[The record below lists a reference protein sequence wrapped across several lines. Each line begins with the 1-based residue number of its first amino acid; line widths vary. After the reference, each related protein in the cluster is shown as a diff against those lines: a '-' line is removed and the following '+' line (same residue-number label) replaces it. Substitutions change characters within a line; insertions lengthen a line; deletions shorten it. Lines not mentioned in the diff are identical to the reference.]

1 MTGYRR
7 RIPGLNSEQ
16 VMHAM
21 GIDDAYRVQRVLVR
35 NANGVT
41 ELVTI
46 EDAGPF
52 VRKKMPLQS
61 ANRAVW
67 AALAGSECPRLPQV
81 AATYEMP
88 DWFVAVYDYVPGE
101 TLVDA
106 VERVGAL
113 DADVAARIA
122 QDVCEA
128 LLALHKR
135 GMMHLDVAPANIILA
150 ADGAHLVDFGNARVL
165 ESRNAAGVA
174 AGAGSSS
181 AGEGLASYKSL
192 GRAGAADAAGLP
204 RPKGTWGFAAPEQY
218 FYKADERSDVF
229 AVGRLLGYMLT
240 GVQPD
245 DERIAEFEAA
255 LLDEGQVPAALRAVV
270 ERAARFEPSA
280 RYQNVDEMSLAIS
293 HALQSDGADA
303 AVDQGDATLQQTAA
317 APQQGESVQK
327 QLDARCGPDSLRG
340 SDARRRPRPTQIALV
355 VLACAAALM
364 SLTVCAKVLMGK
376 DEGQQAAD
384 QQITGQQTTDQQTAG
399 DAPGASNGD
408 GGNGSNAAPVEAAA
422 SDVERAY
429 KSLKISQSG
438 WHVDSS
444 GYVDYALTIQ
454 NTSEDLVVEYPE
466 VIITGR
472 AADGS
477 VVFSKSQV
485 MGVVYPGYDLTFACM
500 TGNGTAPA
508 TVEFALSK
516 PQDYQVS
523 VGTGRPTEY
532 KVLDLSAR
540 KDGFGK
546 LTVSGEVEK
555 TVEGDEW
562 LDSQS
567 VWLSVILR
575 DGQGRIVYGWCDFVD
590 SPGLGEQMPFS
601 IEVYGCPDYATA
613 EVVPVAQ

>member
-67 AALAGSECPRLPQV
+67 AALAGSACPRLPQV

-88 DWFVAVYDYVPGE
+88 DWFVVVYDYVPGE
-101 TLVDA
+101 SLANA
-106 VERVGAL
+106 VERAGAL
-113 DADVAARIA
+113 GAVIAAQVA

-128 LLALHKR
+128 LSALHTLHVA
-135 GMMHLDVAPANIILA
+135 HLDIAPANIILA

-165 ESRNAAGVA
+165 GSLDAA
-174 AGAGSSS
+174 S
-181 AGEGLASYKSL
+181 
-192 GRAGAADAAGLP
+192 AGAADKAATGSGAAGAS

-218 FYKADERSDVF
+218 FYKADQRSDIF

-245 DERIAEFEAA
+245 DENIVDFEAA
-255 LLDEGQVPAALRAVV
+255 LLDEDRVPAALRAVA
-270 ERAARFEPSA
+270 ERASRFEPSA
-280 RYQNVDEMSLAIS
+280 RYQSVDELSLVIS
-293 HALQSDGADA
+293 RALRGDGAD
-303 AVDQGDATLQQTAA
+303 TAA
-317 APQQGESVQK
+317 DNTAADKDNAVQRDEGRRQSGSKQQVDG
-327 QLDARCGPDSLRG
+327 RRG
-340 SDARRRPRPTQIALV
+340 SRPAQIALV
-355 VLACAAALM
+355 VLACATALM
-364 SLTVCAKVLMGK
+364 SLTVCAKVLMGRK
-376 DEGQQAAD
+376 GEDQQAAGQQATS
-384 QQITGQQTTDQQTAG
+384 QQVPG
-399 DAPGASNGD
+399 DVLGVSDSD
-408 GGNGSNAAPVEAAA
+408 GGVQLDDDNGSNTVPARATA
-422 SDVERAY
+422 SDIERAY
-429 KSLKISQSG
+429 QSLKISESG
-438 WHVDSS
+438 WHVDSN

-454 NTSEDLVVEYPE
+454 NTSEDLIVEYPE

-500 TGNGTAPA
+500 TGDGTAPA
-508 TVEFALSK
+508 TVEFALGK

-523 VGTGRPTEY
+523 VGTGHPTEY
-532 KVLDLSAR
+532 KVLDQTAR
-540 KDGFGK
+540 KGGAGK
-546 LTVSGEVEK
+546 LAVSGEIEK

-562 LDSQS
+562 LDSQG

-575 DGQGRIVYGWCDFVD
+575 DDQGQIVYGWNGFVD

-601 IEVYGCPDYATA
+601 IEVYSVPDYATV
-613 EVVPVAQ
+613 EVVPIAQ

>member
-67 AALAGSECPRLPQV
+67 AALAGATCPRLPQV

-101 TLVDA
+101 TLADA
-106 VERVGAL
+106 VERAGTL
-113 DADVAARIA
+113 DADVAAQIA

-128 LLALHKR
+128 LSALHAR
-135 GMMHLDVAPANIILA
+135 GVVHLDVSPANVLLA
-150 ADGAHLVDFGNARVL
+150 ADGAHIIDFGNARVMD
-165 ESRNAAGVA
+165 SGDGADAGTRR
-174 AGAGSSS
+174 GT
-181 AGEGLASYKSL
+181 
-192 GRAGAADAAGLP
+192 DAAGLL

-218 FYKADERSDVF
+218 FYKADQRSDIF

-245 DERIAEFEAA
+245 DENIVDFEAA
-255 LLDEGQVPAALRAVV
+255 LLDEDRVPAALRAVA
-270 ERAARFEPSA
+270 ERASRFEPSA
-280 RYQNVDEMSLAIS
+280 RYQSVDELSLAIFR
-293 HALQSDGADA
+293 ALRGDGVDT
-303 AVDQGDATLQQTAA
+303 AVDHAA
-317 APQQGESVQK
+317 ADKDNAVQRDEARQQSGSQRRV
-327 QLDARCGPDSLRG
+327 DTRRG
-340 SDARRRPRPTQIALV
+340 SRPAQIALV
-355 VLACAAALM
+355 VLACATALM
-364 SLTVCAKVLMGK
+364 SLTVCAKVLMGRK
-376 DEGQQAAD
+376 GEDQQAAD
-384 QQITGQQTTDQQTAG
+384 RQATSQQVPG
-399 DAPGASNGD
+399 DVLGVSDSD
-408 GGNGSNAAPVEAAA
+408 GGVQLDDDNGSNTVPARATA
-422 SDVERAY
+422 SDIERAY
-429 KSLKISQSG
+429 QSLKISESG
-438 WHVDSS
+438 WHVDSN

-454 NTSEDLVVEYPE
+454 NTSEDLIVEYPE

-500 TGNGTAPA
+500 TGDGTAPA
-508 TVEFALSK
+508 TVEFALGK

-523 VGTGRPTEY
+523 VGTGHPTEY
-532 KVLDLSAR
+532 KVLDQTAR
-540 KDGFGK
+540 KGGAGK
-546 LTVSGEVEK
+546 LAVSGEIEK

-562 LDSQS
+562 LDSQG

-575 DGQGRIVYGWCDFVD
+575 DDQGQIVYGWNGFVD

-601 IEVYGCPDYATA
+601 IEVYSVPDYATV
-613 EVVPVAQ
+613 EVVPIAQ

>member
-1 MTGYRR
+1 M
-7 RIPGLNSEQ
+7 NSEQ

-67 AALAGSECPRLPQV
+67 AALAGSACPRLPQV

-88 DWFVAVYDYVPGE
+88 DWFVVVYDYVPGE
-101 TLVDA
+101 SLANA
-106 VERVGAL
+106 VERAGAL
-113 DADVAARIA
+113 GAVIAAQVA

-128 LLALHKR
+128 LSALHAR
-135 GMMHLDVAPANIILA
+135 GVVHLDVSPANVLLA
-150 ADGAHLVDFGNARVL
+150 ADGAHIIDFGNARVMD
-165 ESRNAAGVA
+165 SGDGADAGTRR
-174 AGAGSSS
+174 GT
-181 AGEGLASYKSL
+181 
-192 GRAGAADAAGLP
+192 DAAGLL

-218 FYKADERSDVF
+218 FYKADQRSDIF

-245 DERIAEFEAA
+245 DENIVDFEAA
-255 LLDEGQVPAALRAVV
+255 LLDEDRVPAALRAVA
-270 ERAARFEPSA
+270 ERASRFEPSA
-280 RYQNVDEMSLAIS
+280 RYQSVDELSLAIS
-293 HALQSDGADA
+293 RALRGDGAD
-303 AVDQGDATLQQTAA
+303 TAA
-317 APQQGESVQK
+317 DDTAADKDNAVQRDEGRRQSGPKQQVDG
-327 QLDARCGPDSLRG
+327 RRG
-340 SDARRRPRPTQIALV
+340 SRPAQIALV
-355 VLACAAALM
+355 VLACATALM
-364 SLTVCAKVLMGK
+364 SLTVCAKVLMGRK
-376 DEGQQAAD
+376 GEDQQAAD
-384 QQITGQQTTDQQTAG
+384 RQAAGQQVPG
-399 DAPGASNGD
+399 DALGISDSD
-408 GGNGSNAAPVEAAA
+408 GGEQLDDDNGSNAVSKEATA
-422 SDVERAY
+422 SDIERAY
-429 KSLKISQSG
+429 QSLKISESG
-438 WHVDSS
+438 WHVDSN

-454 NTSEDLVVEYPE
+454 NTSEDLIVEYPE

-485 MGVVYPGYDLTFACM
+485 MGVVYPGYDLAFACM
-500 TGNGTAPA
+500 TGDGTAPA
-508 TVEFALSK
+508 TVEFALGK

-523 VGTGRPTEY
+523 VGTGHPTEY
-532 KVLDLSAR
+532 KVHDLSVR
-540 KDGFGK
+540 KDGAGK

-575 DGQGRIVYGWCDFVD
+575 DDQGQIVYGWNGFVE

-601 IEVYGCPDYATA
+601 IAVYSVPDYATV
-613 EVVPVAQ
+613 EVVPIAQ

>member
-67 AALAGSECPRLPQV
+67 AALAGSACPRLPQV

-88 DWFVAVYDYVPGE
+88 DWFVVVYDYVPGE
-101 TLVDA
+101 SLANA
-106 VERVGAL
+106 VERAGAL
-113 DADVAARIA
+113 GAVIAAQVA

-128 LLALHKR
+128 LSALHAR
-135 GMMHLDVAPANIILA
+135 GVVHLDVSPANVLLA
-150 ADGAHLVDFGNARVL
+150 ADGAHIIDFGNARVMD
-165 ESRNAAGVA
+165 SGDGADAGTRR
-174 AGAGSSS
+174 GT
-181 AGEGLASYKSL
+181 
-192 GRAGAADAAGLP
+192 DAAGLL

-218 FYKADERSDVF
+218 FYKADQRSDIF

-245 DERIAEFEAA
+245 DENIVDFEAA
-255 LLDEGQVPAALRAVV
+255 LLDEDRVPAALRAVA
-270 ERAARFEPSA
+270 ERASRFEPSA
-280 RYQNVDEMSLAIS
+280 RYQSVDELSLAIS
-293 HALQSDGADA
+293 RALRGDGAD
-303 AVDQGDATLQQTAA
+303 TAA
-317 APQQGESVQK
+317 DNTAADKDNAVQRDEGRRQSGPKQQVDG
-327 QLDARCGPDSLRG
+327 RRG
-340 SDARRRPRPTQIALV
+340 SRPAQIALV
-355 VLACAAALM
+355 VLACATALM
-364 SLTVCAKVLMGK
+364 SLTVCAKVLMGRK
-376 DEGQQAAD
+376 GEDQQAAD
-384 QQITGQQTTDQQTAG
+384 RQAAGQQVPG
-399 DAPGASNGD
+399 DALGISDSD
-408 GGNGSNAAPVEAAA
+408 GGEQLDDDNGSNAVSKEATA
-422 SDVERAY
+422 SDIERAY
-429 KSLKISQSG
+429 QSLKISESG
-438 WHVDSS
+438 WHVDSN

-454 NTSEDLVVEYPE
+454 NTSEDLIVEYPE

-485 MGVVYPGYDLTFACM
+485 MGVVYPGYDLAFACM
-500 TGNGTAPA
+500 TGDGTAPA
-508 TVEFALSK
+508 TVEFALGK

-523 VGTGRPTEY
+523 VGTGHPTEY
-532 KVLDLSAR
+532 KVLDQTAR
-540 KDGFGK
+540 KGGAGK
-546 LTVSGEVEK
+546 LAVSGEIEK

-562 LDSQS
+562 LDSQG

-575 DGQGRIVYGWCDFVD
+575 DDQGQIVYGWNGFVD

-601 IEVYGCPDYATA
+601 IEVYSVPDYATV
-613 EVVPVAQ
+613 EVVPIAQ

>member
-101 TLVDA
+101 SLADA
-106 VERVGAL
+106 VERAGAL
-113 DADVAARIA
+113 GAVIAAQVA

-128 LLALHKR
+128 LSALHAR
-135 GMMHLDVAPANIILA
+135 GVVHLDVSPANVLLA
-150 ADGAHLVDFGNARVL
+150 ADGAHIIDFGNARVMD
-165 ESRNAAGVA
+165 SGDGADAGTRR
-174 AGAGSSS
+174 GT
-181 AGEGLASYKSL
+181 
-192 GRAGAADAAGLP
+192 DAAGLL

-218 FYKADERSDVF
+218 FYKADQRSDIF

-245 DERIAEFEAA
+245 DENIVDFEAA
-255 LLDEGQVPAALRAVV
+255 LLDEDRVPAALRAVA
-270 ERAARFEPSA
+270 ERASRFEPSA
-280 RYQNVDEMSLAIS
+280 RYQSVDELSLAIS
-293 HALQSDGADA
+293 RALRGDGAD
-303 AVDQGDATLQQTAA
+303 TAA
-317 APQQGESVQK
+317 DNTAADKDNAVQRDEGRRQSGPKQQVDG
-327 QLDARCGPDSLRG
+327 RRG
-340 SDARRRPRPTQIALV
+340 SRPAQIALV
-355 VLACAAALM
+355 VLACATALM
-364 SLTVCAKVLMGK
+364 SLTVCAKVLMGRK
-376 DEGQQAAD
+376 GEDQQAAGQQATS
-384 QQITGQQTTDQQTAG
+384 QQVPG
-399 DAPGASNGD
+399 DVLGVSDSD
-408 GGNGSNAAPVEAAA
+408 GGVQLDDDNGSNTVPARATA
-422 SDVERAY
+422 SDIERAY
-429 KSLKISQSG
+429 QSLKISESG
-438 WHVDSS
+438 WHVDSN

-454 NTSEDLVVEYPE
+454 NTSEDLIVEYPE

-500 TGNGTAPA
+500 TGDGTAPA
-508 TVEFALSK
+508 TVEFALGK

-523 VGTGRPTEY
+523 VGTGHPTEY
-532 KVLDLSAR
+532 KVLDQTAR
-540 KDGFGK
+540 KGGAGK
-546 LTVSGEVEK
+546 LAVSGEIEK

-562 LDSQS
+562 LDSQG

-575 DGQGRIVYGWCDFVD
+575 DDQGQIVYGWNGFVD

-601 IEVYGCPDYATA
+601 IEVYSVPDYATV
-613 EVVPVAQ
+613 EVVPIAQ

>member
-21 GIDDAYRVQRVLVR
+21 GIDDAYRVQHVLVR

-67 AALAGSECPRLPQV
+67 AALAGSACPRLPQV

-101 TLVDA
+101 SLANA
-106 VERVGAL
+106 VERAGAL
-113 DADVAARIA
+113 GAVIAAQVA

-128 LLALHKR
+128 LSALHAR
-135 GMMHLDVAPANIILA
+135 GVVHLDVSPANVLLA
-150 ADGAHLVDFGNARVL
+150 ADGAHIIDFGNARVMD
-165 ESRNAAGVA
+165 SGDGADAGTRR
-174 AGAGSSS
+174 GT
-181 AGEGLASYKSL
+181 
-192 GRAGAADAAGLP
+192 DAAGLL

-218 FYKADERSDVF
+218 FYKADQRSDIF

-245 DERIAEFEAA
+245 DENIVDFEAA
-255 LLDEGQVPAALRAVV
+255 LLDEDRVPAALRAVA
-270 ERAARFEPSA
+270 ERASRFEPSA
-280 RYQNVDEMSLAIS
+280 RYQSVDELSLAIS
-293 HALQSDGADA
+293 RALRGDGAD
-303 AVDQGDATLQQTAA
+303 TAA
-317 APQQGESVQK
+317 DNTAADKDNAVQRDEGRRQSGPKQQVDG
-327 QLDARCGPDSLRG
+327 RRG
-340 SDARRRPRPTQIALV
+340 SRPAQIALV
-355 VLACAAALM
+355 VLACATALM
-364 SLTVCAKVLMGK
+364 SLTVCAKVLMGRK
-376 DEGQQAAD
+376 GEDQQAAGQQATS
-384 QQITGQQTTDQQTAG
+384 QQVPG
-399 DAPGASNGD
+399 DVLGISDSD
-408 GGNGSNAAPVEAAA
+408 GGEQLDGDNESNTVSAEATA
-422 SDVERAY
+422 SDIERAY
-429 KSLKISQSG
+429 QSLKISESG
-438 WHVDSS
+438 WHVDSN
-444 GYVDYALTIQ
+444 GYVDYALTIP
-454 NTSEDLVVEYPE
+454 NTSVDLIVEYPE

-500 TGNGTAPA
+500 TGDGTAPA

-540 KDGFGK
+540 KDGSGK

-575 DGQGRIVYGWCDFVD
+575 DDQGQIVYGWNGFVE

-601 IEVYGCPDYATA
+601 IAVYSVPDYATV
-613 EVVPVAQ
+613 EVVPIAQ

>member
-67 AALAGSECPRLPQV
+67 AALAGSACPRLPQV

-88 DWFVAVYDYVPGE
+88 DWFVVVYDYVPGE
-101 TLVDA
+101 SLANA
-106 VERVGAL
+106 VERAGAL
-113 DADVAARIA
+113 GAVIAAQVA

-128 LLALHKR
+128 LSALHTLHVA
-135 GMMHLDVAPANIILA
+135 HLDIAPANIILA

-165 ESRNAAGVA
+165 GSLDAA
-174 AGAGSSS
+174 S
-181 AGEGLASYKSL
+181 
-192 GRAGAADAAGLP
+192 AGAADKAATGSGAAGAS

-218 FYKADERSDVF
+218 FYKADERSDIF
-229 AVGRLLGYMLT
+229 AAGRLLGYMLT
-240 GVQPD
+240 GIQPD
-245 DERIAEFEAA
+245 DENIEEFEAA
-255 LLDEGQVPAALRAVV
+255 LLDEDRVPVALRAVV
-270 ERAARFEPSA
+270 ERASRFEPSA
-280 RYQNVDEMSLAIS
+280 RYQSVDELSLAIFR
-293 HALQSDGADA
+293 ALQGDGAD
-303 AVDQGDATLQQTAA
+303 TAA
-317 APQQGESVQK
+317 DNTAADKDNAVQRDEGRRQSGPKQQVDG
-327 QLDARCGPDSLRG
+327 RRG
-340 SDARRRPRPTQIALV
+340 SRPAQIALV
-355 VLACAAALM
+355 VLACATALM
-364 SLTVCAKVLMGK
+364 SLTVCAKVLMGRK
-376 DEGQQAAD
+376 GEGQQAA
-384 QQITGQQTTDQQTAG
+384 GQQATSQQVPG
-399 DAPGASNGD
+399 DVLGISDSD
-408 GGNGSNAAPVEAAA
+408 GGEQLDDDNGSNAVSKEATA
-422 SDVERAY
+422 SDIERAY
-429 KSLKISQSG
+429 QSLKISESG
-438 WHVDSS
+438 WHVDSN

-454 NTSEDLVVEYPE
+454 NTSEDLIVEYPE

-500 TGNGTAPA
+500 TGDGTAPA
-508 TVEFALSK
+508 TVEFALGK

-523 VGTGRPTEY
+523 VGTGHPTEY
-532 KVLDLSAR
+532 KVHDLSVR
-540 KDGFGK
+540 KDGAGK

-575 DGQGRIVYGWCDFVD
+575 DDQGQIVYGWNGFVE

-601 IEVYGCPDYATA
+601 IAVYSVPDYATV
-613 EVVPVAQ
+613 EVVPIAQ

>member
-67 AALAGSECPRLPQV
+67 AALAGSACPRLPQV

-88 DWFVAVYDYVPGE
+88 DWFVVVYDYVPGE
-101 TLVDA
+101 SLANA
-106 VERVGAL
+106 VERAGAL
-113 DADVAARIA
+113 GAVIAAQVA

-128 LLALHKR
+128 LSALHTLHVA
-135 GMMHLDVAPANIILA
+135 HLDIAPANIILA

-165 ESRNAAGVA
+165 GSLDAA
-174 AGAGSSS
+174 S
-181 AGEGLASYKSL
+181 
-192 GRAGAADAAGLP
+192 AGAADKAATGSGAAGAS

-218 FYKADERSDVF
+218 FYKADERSDIF
-229 AVGRLLGYMLT
+229 AAGRLLGYMLT
-240 GVQPD
+240 GIQPD
-245 DERIAEFEAA
+245 DENIEEFEAA
-255 LLDEGQVPAALRAVV
+255 LLDEDRVPVALRAVV
-270 ERAARFEPSA
+270 ERASRFEPSA
-280 RYQNVDEMSLAIS
+280 RYQSVDELSLAIFR
-293 HALQSDGADA
+293 ALQGDGAD
-303 AVDQGDATLQQTAA
+303 TAA
-317 APQQGESVQK
+317 DNTAADKDNAVQRDEGRRQSGPKQQVDG
-327 QLDARCGPDSLRG
+327 RRG
-340 SDARRRPRPTQIALV
+340 SRPAQIALV
-355 VLACAAALM
+355 VLACATALM
-364 SLTVCAKVLMGK
+364 SLTVCAKVLMGRK
-376 DEGQQAAD
+376 GEDQQAAGQQATS
-384 QQITGQQTTDQQTAG
+384 QQVPG
-399 DAPGASNGD
+399 DVLGISDSD
-408 GGNGSNAAPVEAAA
+408 GGEQLDDDNGSNAVSKEATA
-422 SDVERAY
+422 SDIERAY
-429 KSLKISQSG
+429 QSLKISESG
-438 WHVDSS
+438 WHVDSN

-454 NTSEDLVVEYPE
+454 NTSEDLIVEYPE

-500 TGNGTAPA
+500 TGDGTAPA
-508 TVEFALSK
+508 TVEFALGK

-523 VGTGRPTEY
+523 VGTGHPTEY
-532 KVLDLSAR
+532 KVHDLSVR
-540 KDGFGK
+540 KDGAGK

-575 DGQGRIVYGWCDFVD
+575 DDQGQIVYGWNGFVE

-601 IEVYGCPDYATA
+601 IAVYSVPDYATV
-613 EVVPVAQ
+613 EVVPIAQ

>member
-1 MTGYRR
+1 M
-7 RIPGLNSEQ
+7 NSEQ

-67 AALAGSECPRLPQV
+67 AALAGATCPRLPQV

-101 TLVDA
+101 PLADA
-106 VERVGAL
+106 VERTGAL
-113 DADVAARIA
+113 GADVAAQVT

-128 LLALHKR
+128 LLALHAR
-135 GMMHLDVAPANIILA
+135 GVVHLDVSPANVLLA
-150 ADGAHLVDFGNARVL
+150 ADGAHIIDFGNARVMD
-165 ESRNAAGVA
+165 SGDGADAGTRR
-174 AGAGSSS
+174 GT
-181 AGEGLASYKSL
+181 
-192 GRAGAADAAGLP
+192 DAAGLL

-218 FYKADERSDVF
+218 FYKADQRSDIF

-245 DERIAEFEAA
+245 DENIVDFEAA
-255 LLDEGQVPAALRAVV
+255 LLDEDRVPAALRAVA
-270 ERAARFEPSA
+270 ERASRFEPSA
-280 RYQNVDEMSLAIS
+280 RYQSVDELSLAIS
-293 HALQSDGADA
+293 RALRGDGAD
-303 AVDQGDATLQQTAA
+303 TAA
-317 APQQGESVQK
+317 DNTAADKDNAVQRDEGRRQSGPKQQVDG
-327 QLDARCGPDSLRG
+327 RRG
-340 SDARRRPRPTQIALV
+340 SRPAQIALV
-355 VLACAAALM
+355 VLACATALM
-364 SLTVCAKVLMGK
+364 SLTVCAKVLMGRK
-376 DEGQQAAD
+376 GEDQQAAD
-384 QQITGQQTTDQQTAG
+384 RQAAGQQVPG
-399 DAPGASNGD
+399 DALGISDSD
-408 GGNGSNAAPVEAAA
+408 GGEQLDDDNGSNAVSKEATA
-422 SDVERAY
+422 SDIERAY
-429 KSLKISQSG
+429 QSLKISESG
-438 WHVDSS
+438 WHVDSN

-454 NTSEDLVVEYPE
+454 NTSEDLIVEYPE

-485 MGVVYPGYDLTFACM
+485 MGVVYPGYDLAFACM
-500 TGNGTAPA
+500 TGDGTAPA
-508 TVEFALSK
+508 TVEFALGK

-523 VGTGRPTEY
+523 VGTGHPTEY
-532 KVLDLSAR
+532 KVHDLSVR
-540 KDGFGK
+540 KDGAGK

-575 DGQGRIVYGWCDFVD
+575 DDQGQIVYGWNGFVE

-601 IEVYGCPDYATA
+601 IAVYSVPDYATV
-613 EVVPVAQ
+613 EVVPIAQ

>member
-67 AALAGSECPRLPQV
+67 AALAGSACPRLPQV

-88 DWFVAVYDYVPGE
+88 DWFVVVYDYVPGE
-101 TLVDA
+101 SLANA
-106 VERVGAL
+106 VERAGAL
-113 DADVAARIA
+113 GAVIAAQVA

-128 LLALHKR
+128 LSALHTLHVA
-135 GMMHLDVAPANIILA
+135 HLDIAPANIILA

-165 ESRNAAGVA
+165 GSLDAA
-174 AGAGSSS
+174 S
-181 AGEGLASYKSL
+181 
-192 GRAGAADAAGLP
+192 AGAADKAATGSGAAGAS

-218 FYKADERSDVF
+218 FYKADERSDIF
-229 AVGRLLGYMLT
+229 AAGRLLGYMLT
-240 GVQPD
+240 GIQPD
-245 DERIAEFEAA
+245 DENIEEFEAA
-255 LLDEGQVPAALRAVV
+255 LLDEDRVPVALRAVV
-270 ERAARFEPSA
+270 ERASRFEPSA
-280 RYQNVDEMSLAIS
+280 RYQSVDELSLTIFR
-293 HALQSDGADA
+293 ALQGDGAD
-303 AVDQGDATLQQTAA
+303 TAA
-317 APQQGESVQK
+317 DNTAADKDNAVQRDEGRRQSGPKQQVDG
-327 QLDARCGPDSLRG
+327 RRG
-340 SDARRRPRPTQIALV
+340 SRPAQIALV
-355 VLACAAALM
+355 VLACATALM
-364 SLTVCAKVLMGK
+364 SLTVCAKVLMGRK
-376 DEGQQAAD
+376 GEDQQAAGQQATS
-384 QQITGQQTTDQQTAG
+384 QQVPG
-399 DAPGASNGD
+399 DVLGISDSD
-408 GGNGSNAAPVEAAA
+408 GGEQLDDDNGSNAVSKEATA
-422 SDVERAY
+422 SDIERAY
-429 KSLKISQSG
+429 QSLKISESG
-438 WHVDSS
+438 WHVDSN

-454 NTSEDLVVEYPE
+454 NTSEDLIVEYPE

-500 TGNGTAPA
+500 TGDGTAPA
-508 TVEFALSK
+508 TVEFALGK

-523 VGTGRPTEY
+523 VGTGHPTEY
-532 KVLDLSAR
+532 KVHDLSVR
-540 KDGFGK
+540 KDGAGK

-575 DGQGRIVYGWCDFVD
+575 DDQGQIVYGWNGFVE

-601 IEVYGCPDYATA
+601 IAVYSVPDYATV
-613 EVVPVAQ
+613 EVVPIAQ

>member
-21 GIDDAYRVQRVLVR
+21 GIDDAYRVQHVLVR

-67 AALAGSECPRLPQV
+67 AALAGSACPRLPQV

-101 TLVDA
+101 SLANA
-106 VERVGAL
+106 VERAGAL
-113 DADVAARIA
+113 GAVIAAQIA

-128 LLALHKR
+128 LLALHALHIA
-135 GMMHLDVAPANIILA
+135 HLDIAPANIILA

-165 ESRNAAGVA
+165 GSLDAA
-174 AGAGSSS
+174 S
-181 AGEGLASYKSL
+181 
-192 GRAGAADAAGLP
+192 AGAADKAATGSGAAGAS

-218 FYKADERSDVF
+218 FYKADERSDIF
-229 AVGRLLGYMLT
+229 AAGRLLGYMLT
-240 GVQPD
+240 GIQPD
-245 DERIAEFEAA
+245 DENIADFEAA
-255 LLDEGQVPAALRAVV
+255 LLDEDREPAALRAVA
-270 ERAARFEPSA
+270 ERASRFEPSA
-280 RYQNVDEMSLAIS
+280 RYQSVDELSLAIFR
-293 HALQSDGADA
+293 ALRGDGVDT
-303 AVDQGDATLQQTAA
+303 AVDHAA
-317 APQQGESVQK
+317 ADKDNAVQRDEARQQSGPK
-327 QLDARCGPDSLRG
+327 QQVDGRRG
-340 SDARRRPRPTQIALV
+340 SRPAQIALV
-355 VLACAAALM
+355 VLACATALM
-364 SLTVCAKVLMGK
+364 SLTVCAKVLMGRK
-376 DEGQQAAD
+376 GEDQQAAGQQATS
-384 QQITGQQTTDQQTAG
+384 QQVPG
-399 DAPGASNGD
+399 DVLGVSDSD
-408 GGNGSNAAPVEAAA
+408 GGVQLDDDNGSNTVPARATA
-422 SDVERAY
+422 SDIERAY
-429 KSLKISQSG
+429 QSLKISESG
-438 WHVDSS
+438 WHVDSN

-454 NTSEDLVVEYPE
+454 NTSEDLIVEYPE

-500 TGNGTAPA
+500 TGDGTAPA
-508 TVEFALSK
+508 TVEFALGK

-523 VGTGRPTEY
+523 VGTGHPTEY
-532 KVLDLSAR
+532 KVHDLSVR
-540 KDGFGK
+540 KDGAGK

-575 DGQGRIVYGWCDFVD
+575 DDQGQIVYGWNGFVE

-601 IEVYGCPDYATA
+601 IAVYSVPDYATV
-613 EVVPVAQ
+613 EVVPIAQ

>member
-67 AALAGSECPRLPQV
+67 AALAGSACPRLPQV

-88 DWFVAVYDYVPGE
+88 DWFVVVYDYVPGE
-101 TLVDA
+101 SLANA
-106 VERVGAL
+106 VERAGAL
-113 DADVAARIA
+113 GAVIAAQVA

-128 LLALHKR
+128 LSALHAR
-135 GMMHLDVAPANIILA
+135 GVVHLDVSPANVLLA
-150 ADGAHLVDFGNARVL
+150 ADGAHIIDFGNARVMD
-165 ESRNAAGVA
+165 SGDGADAGTRR
-174 AGAGSSS
+174 GT
-181 AGEGLASYKSL
+181 
-192 GRAGAADAAGLP
+192 DAAGLL

-218 FYKADERSDVF
+218 FYKADQRSDIF

-245 DERIAEFEAA
+245 DENIVDFEAA
-255 LLDEGQVPAALRAVV
+255 LLDEDRVPAALRAVA
-270 ERAARFEPSA
+270 ERASRFEPSA
-280 RYQNVDEMSLAIS
+280 RYQSVDELSLAIS
-293 HALQSDGADA
+293 RALRGDGAD
-303 AVDQGDATLQQTAA
+303 TAA
-317 APQQGESVQK
+317 DKDNAVQRDEGRRQSGPKQQVDG
-327 QLDARCGPDSLRG
+327 RRG
-340 SDARRRPRPTQIALV
+340 SRPAQIALV
-355 VLACAAALM
+355 VLACATALM
-364 SLTVCAKVLMGK
+364 SLTVCAKVLMGRK
-376 DEGQQAAD
+376 GEDQQAAGQQATS
-384 QQITGQQTTDQQTAG
+384 QQVPG
-399 DAPGASNGD
+399 DVLGVSDSD
-408 GGNGSNAAPVEAAA
+408 GGVQLDDDNGSNTVPARATA
-422 SDVERAY
+422 SDIERAY
-429 KSLKISQSG
+429 QSLKISESG
-438 WHVDSS
+438 WHVDSN

-454 NTSEDLVVEYPE
+454 NTSEDLIVEYPE

-500 TGNGTAPA
+500 TGDGTAPA
-508 TVEFALSK
+508 TVEFALGK

-523 VGTGRPTEY
+523 VGTGHPTEY
-532 KVLDLSAR
+532 KVLDQTAR
-540 KDGFGK
+540 KGGAGK
-546 LTVSGEVEK
+546 LAVSGEIEK

-562 LDSQS
+562 LDSQG

-575 DGQGRIVYGWCDFVD
+575 DDQGQIVYGWNGFVD

-601 IEVYGCPDYATA
+601 IEVYSVPDYATV
-613 EVVPVAQ
+613 EVVPIAQ

>member
-67 AALAGSECPRLPQV
+67 AALAGATCPRLPQV

-101 TLVDA
+101 TLADA
-106 VERVGAL
+106 VARAGAL
-113 DADVAARIA
+113 DAQTAVQIAR
-122 QDVCEA
+122 DVCEA
-128 LLALHKR
+128 LSALHAR
-135 GMMHLDVAPANIILA
+135 GVVHLDVSPANVLLA
-150 ADGAHLVDFGNARVL
+150 ADGAHMIDFGNARVMD
-165 ESRNAAGVA
+165 SGD
-174 AGAGSSS
+174 GADARTRRGT
-181 AGEGLASYKSL
+181 
-192 GRAGAADAAGLP
+192 DAAGLL

-218 FYKADERSDVF
+218 FYKADERSDIF

-245 DERIAEFEAA
+245 DENIADFEAA
-255 LLDEGQVPAALRAVV
+255 LLDEDRVPAALRAVV
-270 ERAARFEPSA
+270 ERASRFEPSA
-280 RYQNVDEMSLAIS
+280 RYQSVDELSQAIFR
-293 HALQSDGADA
+293 ALQGDGAD
-303 AVDQGDATLQQTAA
+303 VSSYQGDAAGEQSVVADKDNAVQRDEGRRQSG
-317 APQQGESVQK
+317 PQQQVDG
-327 QLDARCGPDSLRG
+327 RRGLRP
-340 SDARRRPRPTQIALV
+340 AQIALV
-355 VLACAAALM
+355 VLACATALM

-376 DEGQQAAD
+376 GEDQQAAD
-384 QQITGQQTTDQQTAG
+384 QQAAGQQVPG
-399 DAPGASNGD
+399 DALGASSSD
-408 GGNGSNAAPVEAAA
+408 GGEQPGGDSGSNTVPAQATA

-429 KSLKISQSG
+429 KSLKISESG
-438 WHVDSS
+438 WHVDSN
-444 GYVDYALTIQ
+444 GCVDYALTIQ
-454 NTSEDLVVEYPE
+454 NTSEDLIVEYPE

-500 TGNGTAPA
+500 TGDGAAPA

-532 KVLDLSAR
+532 KVRDLVVRRGGA
-540 KDGFGK
+540 GK
-546 LTVSGEVEK
+546 LAVSGEVEK

-575 DGQGRIVYGWCDFVD
+575 DDQGQIVYGWNGFVD
-590 SPGLGEQMPFS
+590 SPDLGEQMPFS
-601 IEVYGCPDYATA
+601 IEVYSVPDYATV
-613 EVVPVAQ
+613 EVVPIAQ

>member
-67 AALAGSECPRLPQV
+67 AALAGSACPRLPQV

-88 DWFVAVYDYVPGE
+88 DWFVVVYDYVPGE
-101 TLVDA
+101 SLANA
-106 VERVGAL
+106 VERAGAL
-113 DADVAARIA
+113 GAVIAAQVA

-128 LLALHKR
+128 LSALHTLHVA
-135 GMMHLDVAPANIILA
+135 HLDIAPANIILA

-165 ESRNAAGVA
+165 GSLDAA
-174 AGAGSSS
+174 S
-181 AGEGLASYKSL
+181 
-192 GRAGAADAAGLP
+192 AGAADKAATGSGAASAS

-218 FYKADERSDVF
+218 FYKADERSDIF
-229 AVGRLLGYMLT
+229 AAGRLLGYMLT
-240 GVQPD
+240 GIQPD
-245 DERIAEFEAA
+245 DENIAYFEAA
-255 LLDEGQVPAALRAVV
+255 LLDEDRVPAALRSVA
-270 ERAARFEPSA
+270 ERASRFEPSA
-280 RYQNVDEMSLAIS
+280 RYQSVDELSLAIFR
-293 HALQSDGADA
+293 ALRGDGADTVA
-303 AVDQGDATLQQTAA
+303 DNAVADKDNAVQRSEVRQQSGA
-317 APQQGESVQK
+317 QQRVDG
-327 QLDARCGPDSLRG
+327 RRG
-340 SDARRRPRPTQIALV
+340 PRPAQIALV
-355 VLACAAALM
+355 VLACATALM
-364 SLTVCAKVLMGK
+364 SLTVCAKVLMGRK
-376 DEGQQAAD
+376 GEDQQAAD
-384 QQITGQQTTDQQTAG
+384 RQAAGQQVPG
-399 DAPGASNGD
+399 DALGISDSD
-408 GGNGSNAAPVEAAA
+408 GGEQLDDNIGSNAVSKEATA
-422 SDVERAY
+422 SDIERAY
-429 KSLKISQSG
+429 QSLKISESG
-438 WHVDSS
+438 WHVDSN

-454 NTSEDLVVEYPE
+454 NTSEDLIVEYPE

-500 TGNGTAPA
+500 TGDGTAPA
-508 TVEFALSK
+508 TVEFALGK

-523 VGTGRPTEY
+523 VGTGHPTEC
-532 KVLDLSAR
+532 KVHDLSVR
-540 KDGFGK
+540 KDGAGK

-575 DGQGRIVYGWCDFVD
+575 DDQGQIVYGWNGFVE
-590 SPGLGEQMPFS
+590 SPGLGERMPFS
-601 IEVYGCPDYATA
+601 IAVYSVPDYATV
-613 EVVPVAQ
+613 EVVPIAQ

>member
-67 AALAGSECPRLPQV
+67 AALAGSACPRLPQV

-88 DWFVAVYDYVPGE
+88 DWFVVVYDYVPGE
-101 TLVDA
+101 SLANA
-106 VERVGAL
+106 VERAGAL
-113 DADVAARIA
+113 GAVIAAQVA

-128 LLALHKR
+128 LSALHAR
-135 GMMHLDVAPANIILA
+135 GVVHLDVSPANVLLA
-150 ADGAHLVDFGNARVL
+150 ADGAHIIDFGNARVMD
-165 ESRNAAGVA
+165 SGDGADAGTRR
-174 AGAGSSS
+174 GT
-181 AGEGLASYKSL
+181 
-192 GRAGAADAAGLP
+192 DAAGLL

-218 FYKADERSDVF
+218 FYKADQRSDIF

-245 DERIAEFEAA
+245 DENIVDFEAA
-255 LLDEGQVPAALRAVV
+255 LLDEDRVPAALRAVA
-270 ERAARFEPSA
+270 ERASRFEPSA
-280 RYQNVDEMSLAIS
+280 RYQSVDELSLAIS
-293 HALQSDGADA
+293 RALRGDGAD
-303 AVDQGDATLQQTAA
+303 TAA
-317 APQQGESVQK
+317 DNTAADKDNAVQRDEGRRQSGPKQQVDG
-327 QLDARCGPDSLRG
+327 RRG
-340 SDARRRPRPTQIALV
+340 SRPAQIALV
-355 VLACAAALM
+355 VLACATALM
-364 SLTVCAKVLMGK
+364 SLTVCAKVLMGRK
-376 DEGQQAAD
+376 GEDQQAAD
-384 QQITGQQTTDQQTAG
+384 RQAAGQQVPG
-399 DAPGASNGD
+399 DALGISDSD
-408 GGNGSNAAPVEAAA
+408 GGEQLDDDNGSNAVSKEATA
-422 SDVERAY
+422 SDIERAY
-429 KSLKISQSG
+429 QSLKISESG
-438 WHVDSS
+438 WHVDSN

-454 NTSEDLVVEYPE
+454 NTSEDLIVEYPE

-485 MGVVYPGYDLTFACM
+485 MGVVYPGYDLAFACM
-500 TGNGTAPA
+500 TGDGTAPA
-508 TVEFALSK
+508 TVEFALGK

-523 VGTGRPTEY
+523 VGTGHPTEC
-532 KVLDLSAR
+532 KVHDLSVR
-540 KDGFGK
+540 KDGAGK

-575 DGQGRIVYGWCDFVD
+575 DDQGQIVYGWNGFVE

-601 IEVYGCPDYATA
+601 IAVYSVPDYATV
-613 EVVPVAQ
+613 EVVPIAQ

>member
-67 AALAGSECPRLPQV
+67 AALAGSACPRLPQV

-88 DWFVAVYDYVPGE
+88 DWFVVVYDYVPGE
-101 TLVDA
+101 SLANA
-106 VERVGAL
+106 VERAGAL
-113 DADVAARIA
+113 GAVIAAQVA

-128 LLALHKR
+128 LSALHDR
-135 GMMHLDVAPANIILA
+135 GVVHLDVSPANVLLA
-150 ADGAHLVDFGNARVL
+150 ADGAHIIDFGNARVMD
-165 ESRNAAGVA
+165 SGDGADAGTRR
-174 AGAGSSS
+174 GT
-181 AGEGLASYKSL
+181 
-192 GRAGAADAAGLP
+192 DAAGLL

-218 FYKADERSDVF
+218 FYKADQRSDIF

-245 DERIAEFEAA
+245 DENIVDFEAA
-255 LLDEGQVPAALRAVV
+255 LLDEDRVPAALRAVA
-270 ERAARFEPSA
+270 ERASRFEPSA
-280 RYQNVDEMSLAIS
+280 RYQSVDELSLAIS
-293 HALQSDGADA
+293 RALRGDGAD
-303 AVDQGDATLQQTAA
+303 TAA
-317 APQQGESVQK
+317 DNTAADKDNAVQRDEGRRQSGPKQQVDG
-327 QLDARCGPDSLRG
+327 RRG
-340 SDARRRPRPTQIALV
+340 SRPAQIALV
-355 VLACAAALM
+355 VLACATALM
-364 SLTVCAKVLMGK
+364 SLTVCAKVLMGRK
-376 DEGQQAAD
+376 GEDQQAAD
-384 QQITGQQTTDQQTAG
+384 RQAAGQQVPG
-399 DAPGASNGD
+399 DALGISDSD
-408 GGNGSNAAPVEAAA
+408 GGEQLDDDNGSNAVSKEATA
-422 SDVERAY
+422 SDIERAY
-429 KSLKISQSG
+429 QSLKISESG
-438 WHVDSS
+438 WHVDSN

-454 NTSEDLVVEYPE
+454 NTSEDLIVEYPE

-485 MGVVYPGYDLTFACM
+485 MGVVYPGYDLAFACM
-500 TGNGTAPA
+500 TGDGTAPA
-508 TVEFALSK
+508 TVEFALGK

-523 VGTGRPTEY
+523 VGTGHPTEY
-532 KVLDLSAR
+532 KVHDLSVR
-540 KDGFGK
+540 KDGAGK

-575 DGQGRIVYGWCDFVD
+575 DDQGQIVYGWNGFVE

-601 IEVYGCPDYATA
+601 IAVYSVPDYATV
-613 EVVPVAQ
+613 EVVPIAQ

>member
-67 AALAGSECPRLPQV
+67 AALAGSACPRLPQV

-88 DWFVAVYDYVPGE
+88 DWFVVVYDYVPGE
-101 TLVDA
+101 SLANA
-106 VERVGAL
+106 VERAGAL
-113 DADVAARIA
+113 GAVIAAQVA

-128 LLALHKR
+128 LSALHAR
-135 GMMHLDVAPANIILA
+135 GVVHLDVSPANVLLA
-150 ADGAHLVDFGNARVL
+150 ADGAHIIDFGNARVMD
-165 ESRNAAGVA
+165 SGDGADAGTRR
-174 AGAGSSS
+174 GT
-181 AGEGLASYKSL
+181 
-192 GRAGAADAAGLP
+192 DAAGLL

-218 FYKADERSDVF
+218 FYKADQRSDIF

-245 DERIAEFEAA
+245 DENIVDFEAA
-255 LLDEGQVPAALRAVV
+255 LLDEDRVPAALRAVA
-270 ERAARFEPSA
+270 ERASRFEPSA
-280 RYQNVDEMSLAIS
+280 RYQSVDELSLAIS
-293 HALQSDGADA
+293 RALRGDGAD
-303 AVDQGDATLQQTAA
+303 TAA
-317 APQQGESVQK
+317 DNTAADKDNAVQRDEGRRQSGPKQQVDG
-327 QLDARCGPDSLRG
+327 RRG
-340 SDARRRPRPTQIALV
+340 SRPAQIALV
-355 VLACAAALM
+355 VLACATALM
-364 SLTVCAKVLMGK
+364 SLTVCAKVLRGRK
-376 DEGQQAAD
+376 GEDQQAAD
-384 QQITGQQTTDQQTAG
+384 RQAAGQQVPG
-399 DAPGASNGD
+399 DALGISDSD
-408 GGNGSNAAPVEAAA
+408 GGEQLDDDNGSNAVSKEATA
-422 SDVERAY
+422 SDIERAY
-429 KSLKISQSG
+429 QSLKISESG
-438 WHVDSS
+438 WHVDSN

-454 NTSEDLVVEYPE
+454 NTSEDLIVEYPE

-485 MGVVYPGYDLTFACM
+485 MGVVYPGYDLAFACM
-500 TGNGTAPA
+500 TGDGTAPA
-508 TVEFALSK
+508 TVEFALGK

-523 VGTGRPTEY
+523 VGTGHPTEY
-532 KVLDLSAR
+532 KVHDLSVR
-540 KDGFGK
+540 KDGAGK

-575 DGQGRIVYGWCDFVD
+575 DDQGQIVYGWNGFVE

-601 IEVYGCPDYATA
+601 IAVYSVPDYATV
-613 EVVPVAQ
+613 EVVPIAQ

>member
-46 EDAGPF
+46 EEAGPF

-67 AALAGSECPRLPQV
+67 AALAGATCPRLPQV

-101 TLVDA
+101 TLADA
-106 VERVGAL
+106 VERAGTL
-113 DADVAARIA
+113 DADVAAQIA

-128 LLALHKR
+128 LSALHAR
-135 GMMHLDVAPANIILA
+135 GVVHLDVSPANVLLA
-150 ADGAHLVDFGNARVL
+150 ADGAHIIDFGNARVMD
-165 ESRNAAGVA
+165 SGDGADAGTRR
-174 AGAGSSS
+174 GT
-181 AGEGLASYKSL
+181 
-192 GRAGAADAAGLP
+192 DAAGLL

-218 FYKADERSDVF
+218 FYKADQRSDIF

-245 DERIAEFEAA
+245 DENIVDFEAA
-255 LLDEGQVPAALRAVV
+255 LLDEDRVPAALRAVA
-270 ERAARFEPSA
+270 ERASRFEPSA
-280 RYQNVDEMSLAIS
+280 RYQSVDELSLVIS
-293 HALQSDGADA
+293 RALRGDGAD
-303 AVDQGDATLQQTAA
+303 TAA
-317 APQQGESVQK
+317 DNTAADKDNAVQRDEGRRQSGSKQQVDG
-327 QLDARCGPDSLRG
+327 RRG
-340 SDARRRPRPTQIALV
+340 SRPAQIALV
-355 VLACAAALM
+355 VLACATALM
-364 SLTVCAKVLMGK
+364 SLTVCAKVLMGRK
-376 DEGQQAAD
+376 GEDQQAAGQQATS
-384 QQITGQQTTDQQTAG
+384 QQVPG
-399 DAPGASNGD
+399 DVLGVSDSD
-408 GGNGSNAAPVEAAA
+408 GGVQLDDDNGSNTVPARATA
-422 SDVERAY
+422 SDIERAY
-429 KSLKISQSG
+429 QSLKISESG
-438 WHVDSS
+438 WHVDSN

-454 NTSEDLVVEYPE
+454 NTSEDLIVEYPE

-500 TGNGTAPA
+500 TGDGTAPA
-508 TVEFALSK
+508 TVEFALGK

-523 VGTGRPTEY
+523 VGTGHPTEY
-532 KVLDLSAR
+532 KVLDQTAR
-540 KDGFGK
+540 KGGAGK
-546 LTVSGEVEK
+546 LAVSGEIEK

-562 LDSQS
+562 LDSQG

-575 DGQGRIVYGWCDFVD
+575 DDQGQIVYGWNGFVD

-601 IEVYGCPDYATA
+601 IEVYSVPDYATV
-613 EVVPVAQ
+613 EVVPIAQ

>member
-67 AALAGSECPRLPQV
+67 AALAGSACPRLPQV

-88 DWFVAVYDYVPGE
+88 DWFVVVYDYVPGE
-101 TLVDA
+101 SLANA
-106 VERVGAL
+106 VERAGAL
-113 DADVAARIA
+113 GAVIAAQVA

-128 LLALHKR
+128 LSALHAR
-135 GMMHLDVAPANIILA
+135 GVVHLDVSPANVLLA
-150 ADGAHLVDFGNARVL
+150 ADGAHIIDFGNARVMD
-165 ESRNAAGVA
+165 SGDGADAGTRR
-174 AGAGSSS
+174 GT
-181 AGEGLASYKSL
+181 
-192 GRAGAADAAGLP
+192 DAAGLL

-218 FYKADERSDVF
+218 FYKADQRSDIF

-245 DERIAEFEAA
+245 DENIVDFEAA
-255 LLDEGQVPAALRAVV
+255 LLDEDRVPAALRAVA
-270 ERAARFEPSA
+270 ERASRFEPSA
-280 RYQNVDEMSLAIS
+280 RYQSVDELSLAIS
-293 HALQSDGADA
+293 RALRGDGAD
-303 AVDQGDATLQQTAA
+303 TAA
-317 APQQGESVQK
+317 DNTAADKDNAVQRDEGRRQSGPKQQVDG
-327 QLDARCGPDSLRG
+327 RRG
-340 SDARRRPRPTQIALV
+340 SRPAQIALV
-355 VLACAAALM
+355 VLACATALM
-364 SLTVCAKVLMGK
+364 SLTVCAKVLMGRK
-376 DEGQQAAD
+376 GEDQQAAD
-384 QQITGQQTTDQQTAG
+384 RQAAGQQVPG
-399 DAPGASNGD
+399 DALGISDSD
-408 GGNGSNAAPVEAAA
+408 GGEQLDDDNGSNAVSKEATA
-422 SDVERAY
+422 SDIERAY
-429 KSLKISQSG
+429 QSLKISESG
-438 WHVDSS
+438 WHVDSN

-454 NTSEDLVVEYPE
+454 NTSEDLLVEYPE

-485 MGVVYPGYDLTFACM
+485 MGVVYPGYDLAFACM
-500 TGNGTAPA
+500 TGDGTAPA
-508 TVEFALSK
+508 TVEFALGK

-523 VGTGRPTEY
+523 VGTGHPTEY
-532 KVLDLSAR
+532 KVHDLSVR
-540 KDGFGK
+540 KDGAGK

-575 DGQGRIVYGWCDFVD
+575 DDQGQIVYGWNGFVE

-601 IEVYGCPDYATA
+601 IAVYSVPDYATV
-613 EVVPVAQ
+613 EVVPIAQ

>member
-67 AALAGSECPRLPQV
+67 AALAGSACPRLPQV

-88 DWFVAVYDYVPGE
+88 DWFVVVYDYVPGE
-101 TLVDA
+101 SLANA
-106 VERVGAL
+106 VERAGAL
-113 DADVAARIA
+113 GAVIAAQVA

-128 LLALHKR
+128 LSALHTLHVA
-135 GMMHLDVAPANIILA
+135 HLDIAPANIILA

-165 ESRNAAGVA
+165 GSLDAA
-174 AGAGSSS
+174 S
-181 AGEGLASYKSL
+181 
-192 GRAGAADAAGLP
+192 AGAADKAATGSGAAGAS

-218 FYKADERSDVF
+218 FNKADERSDIF
-229 AVGRLLGYMLT
+229 AAGRLLGYMLT
-240 GVQPD
+240 GIQPD
-245 DERIAEFEAA
+245 DENIEEFEAA
-255 LLDEGQVPAALRAVV
+255 LLDEDRVPVALRAVV
-270 ERAARFEPSA
+270 ERASRFEPSA
-280 RYQNVDEMSLAIS
+280 RYQSVDELSLAIFR
-293 HALQSDGADA
+293 ALQGDGAD
-303 AVDQGDATLQQTAA
+303 TAA
-317 APQQGESVQK
+317 DNTAADKDNAVQRDEGRRQSGPKQQVDG
-327 QLDARCGPDSLRG
+327 RRG
-340 SDARRRPRPTQIALV
+340 SRPAQIALV
-355 VLACAAALM
+355 VLACATALM
-364 SLTVCAKVLMGK
+364 SLTVCAKVLMGRK
-376 DEGQQAAD
+376 GEDQQAAGQQATS
-384 QQITGQQTTDQQTAG
+384 QQVPG
-399 DAPGASNGD
+399 DVLGVSDSD
-408 GGNGSNAAPVEAAA
+408 GGVQLDDDNGSNTVPARATA
-422 SDVERAY
+422 SDIERAY
-429 KSLKISQSG
+429 QSLKISESG
-438 WHVDSS
+438 WHVDSN

-454 NTSEDLVVEYPE
+454 NTSEDLIVEYPE

-500 TGNGTAPA
+500 TGDGTAPA
-508 TVEFALSK
+508 TVEFALGK

-523 VGTGRPTEY
+523 VGTGHPTEY
-532 KVLDLSAR
+532 KVHDLSVR
-540 KDGFGK
+540 KDGAGK

-575 DGQGRIVYGWCDFVD
+575 DDQGQIVYGWNGFVE

-601 IEVYGCPDYATA
+601 IAVYSVPDYATV
-613 EVVPVAQ
+613 EVVPIAQ

>member
-67 AALAGSECPRLPQV
+67 AALAGSACPRLPQV

-101 TLVDA
+101 SLADA
-106 VERVGAL
+106 VERAGAL
-113 DADVAARIA
+113 GADVAAQIA

-128 LLALHKR
+128 LSALHALHVA
-135 GMMHLDVAPANIILA
+135 HLDIAPANIILA

-165 ESRNAAGVA
+165 GSLDAA
-174 AGAGSSS
+174 S
-181 AGEGLASYKSL
+181 
-192 GRAGAADAAGLP
+192 AGAADNAATGSGAAGAS

-218 FYKADERSDVF
+218 FYKADERSDIF
-229 AVGRLLGYMLT
+229 AAGRLLGYMLT
-240 GVQPD
+240 GIQPG
-245 DERIAEFEAA
+245 DENIADFEAA
-255 LLDEGQVPAALRAVV
+255 LLDEDRVPVALRAVV
-270 ERAARFEPSA
+270 ERASRFEPSA
-280 RYQNVDEMSLAIS
+280 RYQSVDELSLAIFR
-293 HALQSDGADA
+293 ALRGDGAD
-303 AVDQGDATLQQTAA
+303 TAA
-317 APQQGESVQK
+317 DHAAADKDNAVRRDEGKRQSGPQQQVDG
-327 QLDARCGPDSLRG
+327 RRG
-340 SDARRRPRPTQIALV
+340 SRPAQIALV
-355 VLACAAALM
+355 VLACATALM
-364 SLTVCAKVLMGK
+364 SLTVCAKVLMGRK
-376 DEGQQAAD
+376 GEDQQAAGQQATS
-384 QQITGQQTTDQQTAG
+384 QQVPG
-399 DAPGASNGD
+399 DVLGVSDSD
-408 GGNGSNAAPVEAAA
+408 GGVQLDDDNGSNTVPARATA
-422 SDVERAY
+422 SDIERAY
-429 KSLKISQSG
+429 QSLKISESG
-438 WHVDSS
+438 WHVDSN

-454 NTSEDLVVEYPE
+454 NTSEDLIVEYPE

-500 TGNGTAPA
+500 TGDGTAPA
-508 TVEFALSK
+508 MVEFALGK

-523 VGTGRPTEY
+523 VGTGHPTEY
-532 KVLDLSAR
+532 KVLDQTAR
-540 KDGFGK
+540 KGGAGK
-546 LTVSGEVEK
+546 LAVSGEIEK

-562 LDSQS
+562 LDSQG

-575 DGQGRIVYGWCDFVD
+575 DDQGQIVYGWNGFVD

-601 IEVYGCPDYATA
+601 IEVYSVPDYATV
-613 EVVPVAQ
+613 EVVPIAQ

>member
-67 AALAGSECPRLPQV
+67 AALAGSACPRLPQV

-88 DWFVAVYDYVPGE
+88 DWFVVVYDYVPGE
-101 TLVDA
+101 SLANA
-106 VERVGAL
+106 VERAGAL
-113 DADVAARIA
+113 GAVIAAQVA

-128 LLALHKR
+128 LSALHTLHVA
-135 GMMHLDVAPANIILA
+135 HLDIAPANIILA

-165 ESRNAAGVA
+165 GSLDAA
-174 AGAGSSS
+174 S
-181 AGEGLASYKSL
+181 
-192 GRAGAADAAGLP
+192 AGAADKAATGSGAAGAS

-218 FYKADERSDVF
+218 FYKADERSDIF
-229 AVGRLLGYMLT
+229 AAGRLLGYMLT
-240 GVQPD
+240 GIQPD
-245 DERIAEFEAA
+245 DENIEEFEAA
-255 LLDEGQVPAALRAVV
+255 LLDEDRVPVALRAVV
-270 ERAARFEPSA
+270 ERASRFEPSA
-280 RYQNVDEMSLAIS
+280 RYQSVDELSLAIFR
-293 HALQSDGADA
+293 ALQGDGAD
-303 AVDQGDATLQQTAA
+303 TAA
-317 APQQGESVQK
+317 DNTAADKDNAVQRDEGRRQSGPKQQVDG
-327 QLDARCGPDSLRG
+327 RRG
-340 SDARRRPRPTQIALV
+340 SRPAQIALV
-355 VLACAAALM
+355 VLACATALM
-364 SLTVCAKVLMGK
+364 SLTVCAKVLMGRK
-376 DEGQQAAD
+376 GEDQQAAGQQATS
-384 QQITGQQTTDQQTAG
+384 QQVPG
-399 DAPGASNGD
+399 DVLGVSDSD
-408 GGNGSNAAPVEAAA
+408 GGVQLDDDNGSNTVPARATA
-422 SDVERAY
+422 SDIERAY
-429 KSLKISQSG
+429 QSLKISESG
-438 WHVDSS
+438 WHVDSN

-454 NTSEDLVVEYPE
+454 NTSEDLIVEYPE

-500 TGNGTAPA
+500 TGDGTAPA
-508 TVEFALSK
+508 TVEFALGK

-523 VGTGRPTEY
+523 VGTGHPTEY
-532 KVLDLSAR
+532 KVHDLSVR
-540 KDGFGK
+540 KDGAGK

-575 DGQGRIVYGWCDFVD
+575 DDQGQIVYGWNGFVE

-601 IEVYGCPDYATA
+601 IAVYSVPDYATV
-613 EVVPVAQ
+613 EVVPIAQ

>member
-67 AALAGSECPRLPQV
+67 AALAGSACPRLPQV

-88 DWFVAVYDYVPGE
+88 DWFVVVYDYVPGE
-101 TLVDA
+101 SLANA
-106 VERVGAL
+106 VERAGAL
-113 DADVAARIA
+113 GAVIAAQVA

-128 LLALHKR
+128 LSALHALHVA
-135 GMMHLDVAPANIILA
+135 HLDIAPANIILA

-165 ESRNAAGVA
+165 GSLDAA
-174 AGAGSSS
+174 S
-181 AGEGLASYKSL
+181 
-192 GRAGAADAAGLP
+192 AGAADKAATGSGAAGAS

-218 FYKADERSDVF
+218 FYKADERSDIF
-229 AVGRLLGYMLT
+229 AAGRLLGYMLT
-240 GVQPD
+240 GIQPD
-245 DERIAEFEAA
+245 DENIEEFEAA
-255 LLDEGQVPAALRAVV
+255 LLDEDRVPVALRAVV
-270 ERAARFEPSA
+270 ERASRFEPSA
-280 RYQNVDEMSLAIS
+280 RYQSVDELSLAIFR
-293 HALQSDGADA
+293 ALQGDGAD
-303 AVDQGDATLQQTAA
+303 TAA
-317 APQQGESVQK
+317 DNTAADKDNAVQRDEGRRQSGPKQQVDG
-327 QLDARCGPDSLRG
+327 RRG
-340 SDARRRPRPTQIALV
+340 SRPAQIALV
-355 VLACAAALM
+355 VLACATALM
-364 SLTVCAKVLMGK
+364 SLTVCAKVLMGRK
-376 DEGQQAAD
+376 GEDQQAAGQQATS
-384 QQITGQQTTDQQTAG
+384 QQVPG
-399 DAPGASNGD
+399 DVLGVSDSD
-408 GGNGSNAAPVEAAA
+408 GGVQLDDDNGSNTVPARATA
-422 SDVERAY
+422 SDIERAY
-429 KSLKISQSG
+429 QSLKISESG
-438 WHVDSS
+438 WHVDSN

-454 NTSEDLVVEYPE
+454 NTSEDLIVEYPE

-500 TGNGTAPA
+500 TGDGTAPA
-508 TVEFALSK
+508 TVEFALGK

-523 VGTGRPTEY
+523 VGTGHPTEY
-532 KVLDLSAR
+532 KVHDLSVR
-540 KDGFGK
+540 KDGAGK

-575 DGQGRIVYGWCDFVD
+575 DDQGQIVYGWNGFVE

-601 IEVYGCPDYATA
+601 IAVYSVPDYATV
-613 EVVPVAQ
+613 EVVPIAQ

>member
-67 AALAGSECPRLPQV
+67 AALAGSACPRLPQV

-88 DWFVAVYDYVPGE
+88 DWFVVVYDYVPGE
-101 TLVDA
+101 SLANA
-106 VERVGAL
+106 VERAGAL
-113 DADVAARIA
+113 GAVIAAQVA

-128 LLALHKR
+128 LSALHTLHIA
-135 GMMHLDVAPANIILA
+135 HLDIAPANIILA

-165 ESRNAAGVA
+165 DSLNAA
-174 AGAGSSS
+174 SD
-181 AGEGLASYKSL
+181 
-192 GRAGAADAAGLP
+192 GAADNAMATGSGAASAS

-218 FYKADERSDVF
+218 FYKVDERSDIF
-229 AVGRLLGYMLT
+229 AAGRLLGYMLT
-240 GVQPD
+240 GIQPD
-245 DERIAEFEAA
+245 DENIADFEAA
-255 LLDEGQVPAALRAVV
+255 LLDEDRVPAALRVVV
-270 ERAARFEPSA
+270 ERASRFEPSA
-280 RYQNVDEMSLAIS
+280 RYQSVDELSLAIFR
-293 HALQSDGADA
+293 ALRGDGADTVA
-303 AVDQGDATLQQTAA
+303 DNAVADKDNAVQRNEVRQQSGA
-317 APQQGESVQK
+317 QQQVDG
-327 QLDARCGPDSLRG
+327 RRG
-340 SDARRRPRPTQIALV
+340 PRPAQIALV
-355 VLACAAALM
+355 VLVCATALM
-364 SLTVCAKVLMGK
+364 SLTVCAKVLMGRK
-376 DEGQQAAD
+376 GEGQQAAD
-384 QQITGQQTTDQQTAG
+384 RQAAGQQVPG
-399 DAPGASNGD
+399 DALGISDSD
-408 GGNGSNAAPVEAAA
+408 GGVQLDDDNGSNTVPARATA
-422 SDVERAY
+422 SDIERAY
-429 KSLKISQSG
+429 QALKISESG
-438 WHVDSS
+438 WHVDSN

-454 NTSEDLVVEYPE
+454 NTSEDLIVEYPE

-500 TGNGTAPA
+500 TGDGTAPA
-508 TVEFALSK
+508 TVEFALGK

-523 VGTGRPTEY
+523 VGTGHPTEY
-532 KVLDLSAR
+532 KVLDQTAR
-540 KDGFGK
+540 KGGAGK
-546 LTVSGEVEK
+546 LAVSGEIEK

-575 DGQGRIVYGWCDFVD
+575 DDQGQIVYGWNGFVD

-601 IEVYGCPDYATA
+601 IEVYSVPDYATV
-613 EVVPVAQ
+613 EVVPIAQ

>member
-67 AALAGSECPRLPQV
+67 AALAGSACPRLPQV

-88 DWFVAVYDYVPGE
+88 DWFVVVYDYVPGE
-101 TLVDA
+101 SLANA
-106 VERVGAL
+106 VERAGAL
-113 DADVAARIA
+113 GAVIAAQVA

-128 LLALHKR
+128 LSALHTLHVA
-135 GMMHLDVAPANIILA
+135 HLDIAPANIILA

-165 ESRNAAGVA
+165 GSLDAA
-174 AGAGSSS
+174 S
-181 AGEGLASYKSL
+181 
-192 GRAGAADAAGLP
+192 AGAADKAATGSGAAGAS

-218 FYKADERSDVF
+218 FYKADERSDIF
-229 AVGRLLGYMLT
+229 AAGRLLGYMLT
-240 GVQPD
+240 GIQPD
-245 DERIAEFEAA
+245 DENIEEFEAA
-255 LLDEGQVPAALRAVV
+255 LLDEDRVPVALRAVV
-270 ERAARFEPSA
+270 ERASRFEPSA
-280 RYQNVDEMSLAIS
+280 RYQSVDELSLAIFR
-293 HALQSDGADA
+293 ALQGDGAD
-303 AVDQGDATLQQTAA
+303 TAA
-317 APQQGESVQK
+317 DNTAADKDNAVQRDEGRRQSGPKQQVDG
-327 QLDARCGPDSLRG
+327 RRG
-340 SDARRRPRPTQIALV
+340 SRPAQIALV
-355 VLACAAALM
+355 VLACATALM
-364 SLTVCAKVLMGK
+364 SLTVCAKVLMGRK
-376 DEGQQAAD
+376 GEDQQAAGQQATS
-384 QQITGQQTTDQQTAG
+384 QQVPG
-399 DAPGASNGD
+399 DVLGVSDSD
-408 GGNGSNAAPVEAAA
+408 GGVQLDDDNGSNTVPARATA
-422 SDVERAY
+422 SDIERAY
-429 KSLKISQSG
+429 QSLKISESG
-438 WHVDSS
+438 WHVDSN

-454 NTSEDLVVEYPE
+454 NTSEDLIVEYPE

-500 TGNGTAPA
+500 TGDGTAPA
-508 TVEFALSK
+508 TVEFALGK

-523 VGTGRPTEY
+523 VGTGHPTEY
-532 KVLDLSAR
+532 KVLDQTAR
-540 KDGFGK
+540 KGGAGK
-546 LTVSGEVEK
+546 LAVSGEIEK

-562 LDSQS
+562 LDSQG

-575 DGQGRIVYGWCDFVD
+575 DDQGQIVYGWNGFVD

-601 IEVYGCPDYATA
+601 IEVYSVPDYATV
-613 EVVPVAQ
+613 EVVPIAQ

>member
-46 EDAGPF
+46 EDAGLF

-67 AALAGSECPRLPQV
+67 AALAGSACPRLPQV

-88 DWFVAVYDYVPGE
+88 DWFVVVYDYVPGE
-101 TLVDA
+101 SLANA
-106 VERVGAL
+106 VERAGAL
-113 DADVAARIA
+113 GAVIAAQVA

-128 LLALHKR
+128 LSALHTLHVA
-135 GMMHLDVAPANIILA
+135 HLDIAPANIILA

-165 ESRNAAGVA
+165 GSLDAA
-174 AGAGSSS
+174 S
-181 AGEGLASYKSL
+181 
-192 GRAGAADAAGLP
+192 AGAADKAATGSGAAGAS

-218 FYKADERSDVF
+218 FYKVDERSDIF
-229 AVGRLLGYMLT
+229 AAGRLLGYMLT
-240 GVQPD
+240 GIQPD
-245 DERIAEFEAA
+245 DENIADFEAA
-255 LLDEGQVPAALRAVV
+255 LLDEDRVPAALRVVV
-270 ERAARFEPSA
+270 ERASRFEPSA
-280 RYQNVDEMSLAIS
+280 RYQSVDELSLAIFR
-293 HALQSDGADA
+293 ALRGDGADTVA
-303 AVDQGDATLQQTAA
+303 DNAA
-317 APQQGESVQK
+317 ADKDNAVQRDEGRRQSGPKQQVDG
-327 QLDARCGPDSLRG
+327 RRG
-340 SDARRRPRPTQIALV
+340 SRPAQIALV
-355 VLACAAALM
+355 VLACATALM
-364 SLTVCAKVLMGK
+364 SLTVCAKVLMGRK
-376 DEGQQAAD
+376 GEDQQAAGQQATS
-384 QQITGQQTTDQQTAG
+384 QQVPG
-399 DAPGASNGD
+399 DVLGVSDSD
-408 GGNGSNAAPVEAAA
+408 GGVQLDDDNGSNTVPARATA
-422 SDVERAY
+422 SDIERAY
-429 KSLKISQSG
+429 QSLKISESG
-438 WHVDSS
+438 WHVDSN

-454 NTSEDLVVEYPE
+454 NTSEDLIVEYPE

-500 TGNGTAPA
+500 TGDGTAPA
-508 TVEFALSK
+508 TVEFALGK

-523 VGTGRPTEY
+523 VGTGHPTEY
-532 KVLDLSAR
+532 KVLDQTAR
-540 KDGFGK
+540 KGGAGK
-546 LTVSGEVEK
+546 LAVSGEIEK

-562 LDSQS
+562 LDSQG

-575 DGQGRIVYGWCDFVD
+575 DDQGQIVYGWNGFVD

-601 IEVYGCPDYATA
+601 IEVYSVPDYATV
-613 EVVPVAQ
+613 EVVPIAQ

>member
-21 GIDDAYRVQRVLVR
+21 GIDDAYRVQHVLVR

-67 AALAGSECPRLPQV
+67 AALAGSACPRLPQV

-101 TLVDA
+101 SLANA
-106 VERVGAL
+106 VERAGAL
-113 DADVAARIA
+113 GAVIAAQIA

-128 LLALHKR
+128 LLALHALHIA
-135 GMMHLDVAPANIILA
+135 HLDIAPANIILA

-165 ESRNAAGVA
+165 GSLDAA
-174 AGAGSSS
+174 S
-181 AGEGLASYKSL
+181 
-192 GRAGAADAAGLP
+192 AGAADNATATGSGAASAS

-218 FYKADERSDVF
+218 FYKADERSDIF
-229 AVGRLLGYMLT
+229 AAGRLLGYMLT
-240 GVQPD
+240 GIQPD
-245 DERIAEFEAA
+245 DENIADFEAA
-255 LLDEGQVPAALRAVV
+255 LLDEDRVPAALRAVA
-270 ERAARFEPSA
+270 ERASRFEPSA
-280 RYQNVDEMSLAIS
+280 RYQSVDELSLAIFR
-293 HALQSDGADA
+293 ALRGDGADT
-303 AVDQGDATLQQTAA
+303 AVDHAA
-317 APQQGESVQK
+317 ADKDNAVQRDEARQQSGSQRRV
-327 QLDARCGPDSLRG
+327 DTRRG
-340 SDARRRPRPTQIALV
+340 SRPAQIALV
-355 VLACAAALM
+355 VLACATALM
-364 SLTVCAKVLMGK
+364 SLTVCAKVLMGRK
-376 DEGQQAAD
+376 GEDQQAAGQQATS
-384 QQITGQQTTDQQTAG
+384 QQVPG
-399 DAPGASNGD
+399 DVLGVSDSD
-408 GGNGSNAAPVEAAA
+408 GGVQLDDDNGSNTVPARATA
-422 SDVERAY
+422 SDIERAY
-429 KSLKISQSG
+429 QSLKISESG
-438 WHVDSS
+438 WHVDSN

-454 NTSEDLVVEYPE
+454 NTSEDLIVEYPE

-500 TGNGTAPA
+500 TGDGTAPA
-508 TVEFALSK
+508 MVEFALGK

-523 VGTGRPTEY
+523 VGTGHPTEY
-532 KVLDLSAR
+532 KVLDQTAR
-540 KDGFGK
+540 KGGAGK
-546 LTVSGEVEK
+546 LAVSGEIEK

-562 LDSQS
+562 LDSQG

-575 DGQGRIVYGWCDFVD
+575 DDQGQIVYGWNGFVD

-601 IEVYGCPDYATA
+601 IEVYSVPDYATV
-613 EVVPVAQ
+613 EVVPIAQ

>member
-1 MTGYRR
+1 M
-7 RIPGLNSEQ
+7 NSEQ

-61 ANRAVW
+61 ANPAVW
-67 AALAGSECPRLPQV
+67 AALAGSACPRLPQV

-101 TLVDA
+101 SLADA
-106 VERVGAL
+106 VERAGAL
-113 DADVAARIA
+113 GADVAAQIA

-128 LLALHKR
+128 LSALHALHVA
-135 GMMHLDVAPANIILA
+135 HLDIAPANIILA

-165 ESRNAAGVA
+165 GSLDAA
-174 AGAGSSS
+174 S
-181 AGEGLASYKSL
+181 
-192 GRAGAADAAGLP
+192 AGAADNAATGSGAASAS

-218 FYKADERSDVF
+218 FYKADERSDIF
-229 AVGRLLGYMLT
+229 AAGRLLGYMLT
-240 GVQPD
+240 GIQPD
-245 DERIAEFEAA
+245 DENIADFEAA
-255 LLDEGQVPAALRAVV
+255 LLDEDRVPAALRAVA
-270 ERAARFEPSA
+270 ERASRFEPSA
-280 RYQNVDEMSLAIS
+280 RYQSVDELSLAIFR
-293 HALQSDGADA
+293 ALRGDGADT
-303 AVDQGDATLQQTAA
+303 AVDHAA
-317 APQQGESVQK
+317 ADKDNAVQRDEARQQSGSQRRV
-327 QLDARCGPDSLRG
+327 DTRRG
-340 SDARRRPRPTQIALV
+340 PRPAQIALV
-355 VLACAAALM
+355 VLACATALM
-364 SLTVCAKVLMGK
+364 SLTVCAKVLMGRK
-376 DEGQQAAD
+376 GEDQQAAD
-384 QQITGQQTTDQQTAG
+384 RQAAGQQVPG
-399 DAPGASNGD
+399 DALGISDSD
-408 GGNGSNAAPVEAAA
+408 GGEQLDDDNGSNAVSKEATA
-422 SDVERAY
+422 SDIERAY
-429 KSLKISQSG
+429 QSLKISESG
-438 WHVDSS
+438 WHVDSN

-454 NTSEDLVVEYPE
+454 NTSEDLIVEYPE

-500 TGNGTAPA
+500 TGDGTAPV

-540 KDGFGK
+540 KDGSGK

-575 DGQGRIVYGWCDFVD
+575 DDQGRIVYGWNGFVEN
-590 SPGLGEQMPFS
+590 PGLGEQMPFS
-601 IEVYGCPDYATA
+601 IAVYSVPDYATV
-613 EVVPVAQ
+613 EVVPIVQ

>member
-1 MTGYRR
+1 M
-7 RIPGLNSEQ
+7 NSEQ

-67 AALAGSECPRLPQV
+67 AALAGSACPRLPQV

-101 TLVDA
+101 SLADA
-106 VERVGAL
+106 VERAGAL
-113 DADVAARIA
+113 GADVAAQIA

-128 LLALHKR
+128 LSALHALHVA
-135 GMMHLDVAPANIILA
+135 HLDIAPANIILA

-165 ESRNAAGVA
+165 GSLDAA
-174 AGAGSSS
+174 S
-181 AGEGLASYKSL
+181 
-192 GRAGAADAAGLP
+192 AGAADNAATGSGAASAS

-218 FYKADERSDVF
+218 FYKADERSDIF
-229 AVGRLLGYMLT
+229 AAGRLLGYMLT
-240 GVQPD
+240 GIQPD
-245 DERIAEFEAA
+245 DENIADFEAA
-255 LLDEGQVPAALRAVV
+255 LLDEDRVPAALRAVA
-270 ERAARFEPSA
+270 ERASRFEPSA
-280 RYQNVDEMSLAIS
+280 RYQSVDELSLAIFR
-293 HALQSDGADA
+293 ALRGDGADT
-303 AVDQGDATLQQTAA
+303 AVDHAA
-317 APQQGESVQK
+317 ADKDNAVQRDEARQQSGSQRRV
-327 QLDARCGPDSLRG
+327 DTRRG
-340 SDARRRPRPTQIALV
+340 PRPAQIALV
-355 VLACAAALM
+355 VLACATALM
-364 SLTVCAKVLMGK
+364 SLTVCAKVLMGRK
-376 DEGQQAAD
+376 GEDQQAAD
-384 QQITGQQTTDQQTAG
+384 RQAAGQQVPG
-399 DAPGASNGD
+399 DALGISDSD
-408 GGNGSNAAPVEAAA
+408 GGEQLDDDNGSNAVSKEATA
-422 SDVERAY
+422 SDIERAY
-429 KSLKISQSG
+429 QSLKISESG
-438 WHVDSS
+438 WHVDSN

-454 NTSEDLVVEYPE
+454 NTSEDLIVEYPE

-500 TGNGTAPA
+500 TGDGTAPV

-540 KDGFGK
+540 KDGSGK

-575 DGQGRIVYGWCDFVD
+575 DDQGRIVYGWNGFVEN
-590 SPGLGEQMPFS
+590 PGLGEQMPFS
-601 IEVYGCPDYATA
+601 IEVYSVPDYATV
-613 EVVPVAQ
+613 EVVPIAQ

>member
-21 GIDDAYRVQRVLVR
+21 GIDDAYRVQHVLVR

-67 AALAGSECPRLPQV
+67 AALAGSACPRLPQV

-101 TLVDA
+101 SLANA
-106 VERVGAL
+106 VERAGAL
-113 DADVAARIA
+113 GAVIAAQIA

-128 LLALHKR
+128 LLALHALHIA
-135 GMMHLDVAPANIILA
+135 HLDIAPANIILA

-165 ESRNAAGVA
+165 GSLDAA
-174 AGAGSSS
+174 S
-181 AGEGLASYKSL
+181 
-192 GRAGAADAAGLP
+192 AGAADKAATGSGAAGAS

-218 FYKADERSDVF
+218 FYKADERSDIF
-229 AVGRLLGYMLT
+229 AAGRLLGYMLT
-240 GVQPD
+240 GIQPD
-245 DERIAEFEAA
+245 DENIEEFEAA
-255 LLDEGQVPAALRAVV
+255 LLDEDRVPAALRAVA
-270 ERAARFEPSA
+270 ERASRFEPSA
-280 RYQNVDEMSLAIS
+280 RYQSVDELSLAIS
-293 HALQSDGADA
+293 RALRGDGAD
-303 AVDQGDATLQQTAA
+303 TAA
-317 APQQGESVQK
+317 DNTAADKDNAVQRDEGRRQSGPKQQVDG
-327 QLDARCGPDSLRG
+327 RRG
-340 SDARRRPRPTQIALV
+340 SRPAQIALV
-355 VLACAAALM
+355 VLACATALM
-364 SLTVCAKVLMGK
+364 SLTVCAKVLMGRK
-376 DEGQQAAD
+376 GEDQQAAGQQATS
-384 QQITGQQTTDQQTAG
+384 QQVPG
-399 DAPGASNGD
+399 DVLGVSDSD
-408 GGNGSNAAPVEAAA
+408 GGVQLDDDNGSNTVPARATA
-422 SDVERAY
+422 SDIERAY
-429 KSLKISQSG
+429 QSLKISESG
-438 WHVDSS
+438 WHVDSN

-454 NTSEDLVVEYPE
+454 NTSEDLIVEYPE

-500 TGNGTAPA
+500 TGDGTAPA
-508 TVEFALSK
+508 TVEFALGK

-523 VGTGRPTEY
+523 VGTGHPTEY
-532 KVLDLSAR
+532 KVLDQTAR
-540 KDGFGK
+540 KGGAGK
-546 LTVSGEVEK
+546 LAVSGEIEK

-562 LDSQS
+562 LDSQG

-575 DGQGRIVYGWCDFVD
+575 DDQGQIVYGWNGFVD

-601 IEVYGCPDYATA
+601 IEVYSVPDYATV
-613 EVVPVAQ
+613 EVVPIAQ

>member
-67 AALAGSECPRLPQV
+67 AALAGATCPRLPQV

-101 TLVDA
+101 TLADA
-106 VERVGAL
+106 VERAGAL
-113 DADVAARIA
+113 DADVAAQVA

-128 LLALHKR
+128 LSALHAR
-135 GMMHLDVAPANIILA
+135 GVVHLDVSPANVLLA
-150 ADGAHLVDFGNARVL
+150 ADGAHIIDFGNARVMD
-165 ESRNAAGVA
+165 SGDGADAGTRR
-174 AGAGSSS
+174 GT
-181 AGEGLASYKSL
+181 
-192 GRAGAADAAGLP
+192 DAAGLL

-218 FYKADERSDVF
+218 FYKADQRSDIF

-245 DERIAEFEAA
+245 DENIVDFEAA
-255 LLDEGQVPAALRAVV
+255 LLDEDRVPAALRAVV
-270 ERAARFEPSA
+270 ERASRFEPSA
-280 RYQNVDEMSLAIS
+280 RHQSVDELSRAIFR
-293 HALQSDGADA
+293 ALQGDGADTVA
-303 AVDQGDATLQQTAA
+303 DNAA
-317 APQQGESVQK
+317 ADKDNAVQRDEGRRQSGPKQQVDGS
-327 QLDARCGPDSLRG
+327 RG
-340 SDARRRPRPTQIALV
+340 PRPAQIVLV
-355 VLACAAALM
+355 VLACATALM

-376 DEGQQAAD
+376 DEGHQGALHQTTNQQAAD
-384 QQITGQQTTDQQTAG
+384 QQVPG
-399 DAPGASNGD
+399 DALGAPDASGDDGELSNGD
-408 GGNGSNAAPVEAAA
+408 GGSNTVPAQATA
-422 SDVERAY
+422 SDIERAY
-429 KSLKISQSG
+429 KSLKISESG
-438 WHVDSS
+438 WHVDSN

-454 NTSEDLVVEYPE
+454 NTSEDLIVEYPE

-477 VVFSKSQV
+477 VMFSKSQV

-500 TGNGTAPA
+500 TGDGTAPA
-508 TVEFALSK
+508 TVEFALGK

-532 KVLDLSAR
+532 KVRDLVVRRGGA
-540 KDGFGK
+540 GK
-546 LTVSGEVEK
+546 LAVSGEVEK

-575 DGQGRIVYGWCDFVD
+575 DDQGQIVYGWNGFVD

-601 IEVYGCPDYATA
+601 IEVYSVPDYATV
-613 EVVPVAQ
+613 EVVPIAQ

>member
-52 VRKKMPLQS
+52 VRKKVPLQS

-101 TLVDA
+101 PLADA
-106 VERVGAL
+106 VERTGAL
-113 DADVAARIA
+113 GADVAAQVT

-128 LLALHKR
+128 LSALHKR
-135 GMMHLDVAPANIILA
+135 GIMHLDVAPANIILA
-150 ADGAHLVDFGNARVL
+150 ADGAHLVDFGNARAL
-165 ESRNAAGVA
+165 ESRDA
-174 AGAGSSS
+174 AGAAADHAGQAGCADDGSSMD
-181 AGEGLASYKSL
+181 
-192 GRAGAADAAGLP
+192 RTGAADAP

-218 FYKADERSDVF
+218 FNKANQRSDIF

-255 LLDEGQVPAALRAVV
+255 LLDKDQVPAALRAVV
-270 ERAARFEPSA
+270 ERAARFEPSM
-280 RYQNVDEMSLAIS
+280 RYQSVDEMSLAIS
-293 HALQSDGADA
+293 CALKSDGADA

-317 APQQGESVQK
+317 APQQGESVRQ
-327 QLDARCGPDSLRG
+327 QADARYGL
-340 SDARRRPRPTQIALV
+340 DARRRPRPTQIALV

-384 QQITGQQTTDQQTAG
+384 QQITGQQTTDQQAAG

-408 GGNGSNAAPVEAAA
+408 GGGLSDGGNGSNTVSAEATA
-422 SDVERAY
+422 SDIERAY
-429 KSLKISQSG
+429 KSLKISESG
-438 WHVDSS
+438 WHVDSN

-454 NTSEDLVVEYPE
+454 NTSEDLIVEYPE

-485 MGVVYPGYDLTFACM
+485 MSVVYPGYDLTFACM

-508 TVEFALSK
+508 TVEFSLNK

-532 KVLDLSAR
+532 KVRDLAVR
-540 KDGFGK
+540 KGADGE

-555 TVEGDEW
+555 TFEGDEW

-575 DGQGRIVYGWCDFVD
+575 DGQGQIVYGWCDFVD
-590 SPGLGEQMPFS
+590 SSGLGEQMPFS
-601 IEVYGCPDYATA
+601 IEVYNCPDYATA

>member
-67 AALAGSECPRLPQV
+67 AALAGSACPRLPQV

-88 DWFVAVYDYVPGE
+88 DWFVVVYDYVPGE
-101 TLVDA
+101 SLANA
-106 VERVGAL
+106 VERAGAL
-113 DADVAARIA
+113 GAVIAAQVA

-128 LLALHKR
+128 LSALHAR
-135 GMMHLDVAPANIILA
+135 GVVHLDVSPANVLLA
-150 ADGAHLVDFGNARVL
+150 ADGAHIIDFGNARVMD
-165 ESRNAAGVA
+165 SGDGADAGTRR
-174 AGAGSSS
+174 GT
-181 AGEGLASYKSL
+181 
-192 GRAGAADAAGLP
+192 DAAGLL

-218 FYKADERSDVF
+218 FYKADQRSDIF

-245 DERIAEFEAA
+245 DENIVDFEAA
-255 LLDEGQVPAALRAVV
+255 LLDEDRVPAALRAVA
-270 ERAARFEPSA
+270 ERASRFEPSA
-280 RYQNVDEMSLAIS
+280 RYQSVDELSLAIS
-293 HALQSDGADA
+293 RALRGDGADT
-303 AVDQGDATLQQTAA
+303 ATDNTAA
-317 APQQGESVQK
+317 DKDNAVQRDEGRRQSGPKQQVDG
-327 QLDARCGPDSLRG
+327 RRG
-340 SDARRRPRPTQIALV
+340 SRPAQIALV
-355 VLACAAALM
+355 VLACATALM
-364 SLTVCAKVLMGK
+364 SLTVCAKVLMGRK
-376 DEGQQAAD
+376 GEDQQAAD
-384 QQITGQQTTDQQTAG
+384 RQAAGQQVPG
-399 DAPGASNGD
+399 DALGISDSD
-408 GGNGSNAAPVEAAA
+408 GGEQLDDDNGSNAVSKEATA
-422 SDVERAY
+422 SDIERAY
-429 KSLKISQSG
+429 QSLKISESG
-438 WHVDSS
+438 WHVDSN

-454 NTSEDLVVEYPE
+454 NTSEDLIVEYPE

-485 MGVVYPGYDLTFACM
+485 MGVVYPGYDLAFACM
-500 TGNGTAPA
+500 TGDGTAPA
-508 TVEFALSK
+508 TVEFALGK
-516 PQDYQVS
+516 PQDYQVI
-523 VGTGRPTEY
+523 VGTGHPTEY
-532 KVLDLSAR
+532 KVHDLSVR
-540 KDGFGK
+540 KDGAGK

-575 DGQGRIVYGWCDFVD
+575 DDQGQIVYGWNGFVE

-601 IEVYGCPDYATA
+601 IAVYSVPDYATV
-613 EVVPVAQ
+613 EVVPIAQ

>member
-21 GIDDAYRVQRVLVR
+21 GIDDAYRVQHVLVR

-67 AALAGSECPRLPQV
+67 AALAGSACPRLPQV

-101 TLVDA
+101 SLANA
-106 VERVGAL
+106 VERAGAL
-113 DADVAARIA
+113 GAVIAAQIA

-128 LLALHKR
+128 LLALHALHIA
-135 GMMHLDVAPANIILA
+135 HLDIAPANIILA

-165 ESRNAAGVA
+165 GSLDAA
-174 AGAGSSS
+174 S
-181 AGEGLASYKSL
+181 
-192 GRAGAADAAGLP
+192 AGAADKAATGSGAAGAS

-218 FYKADERSDVF
+218 FYKADERSDIF
-229 AVGRLLGYMLT
+229 AAGRLLGYMLT
-240 GVQPD
+240 GIQPD
-245 DERIAEFEAA
+245 DENIEEFEAA
-255 LLDEGQVPAALRAVV
+255 LLDEDRVPVALRAVV
-270 ERAARFEPSA
+270 ERASRFEPSA
-280 RYQNVDEMSLAIS
+280 RYQSVDELSLAIFR
-293 HALQSDGADA
+293 ALRGDGVDT
-303 AVDQGDATLQQTAA
+303 AVDHAA
-317 APQQGESVQK
+317 ADKDNAVQRDEARQQSGSQRRV
-327 QLDARCGPDSLRG
+327 DTRRG
-340 SDARRRPRPTQIALV
+340 PRPAQIALV
-355 VLACAAALM
+355 VLACATALM
-364 SLTVCAKVLMGK
+364 SLTVCAKVLMGRK
-376 DEGQQAAD
+376 GEDQQAAD
-384 QQITGQQTTDQQTAG
+384 RQAAGQQVPG
-399 DAPGASNGD
+399 DALGISDSD
-408 GGNGSNAAPVEAAA
+408 GGEQLDDDNGSNAVSKEATA
-422 SDVERAY
+422 SDIERAY
-429 KSLKISQSG
+429 QSLKISESG
-438 WHVDSS
+438 WHVDSN

-454 NTSEDLVVEYPE
+454 NTSEDLIVEYPE

-500 TGNGTAPA
+500 TGDGTAPA
-508 TVEFALSK
+508 TVEFALGK

-523 VGTGRPTEY
+523 VGTGHPTEY
-532 KVLDLSAR
+532 KVHDLSVR
-540 KDGFGK
+540 KDGAGK

-575 DGQGRIVYGWCDFVD
+575 DDQGQIVYGWNGFVE

-601 IEVYGCPDYATA
+601 IAVYSVPDYATV
-613 EVVPVAQ
+613 EVVPIAQ

>member
-1 MTGYRR
+1 M
-7 RIPGLNSEQ
+7 NSEQ

-67 AALAGSECPRLPQV
+67 AALAGSACPRLPQV

-101 TLVDA
+101 SLADA
-106 VERVGAL
+106 VERAGAL
-113 DADVAARIA
+113 GADVAAQIA

-128 LLALHKR
+128 LSALHALHVA
-135 GMMHLDVAPANIILA
+135 HLDIAPANIILA

-165 ESRNAAGVA
+165 GSLDAA
-174 AGAGSSS
+174 S
-181 AGEGLASYKSL
+181 
-192 GRAGAADAAGLP
+192 AGAADNAATGSGAASAS

-218 FYKADERSDVF
+218 FYKADERSDIF
-229 AVGRLLGYMLT
+229 AAGRLLGYMLT
-240 GVQPD
+240 GIQPD
-245 DERIAEFEAA
+245 DENIADFEAA
-255 LLDEGQVPAALRAVV
+255 LLDEDRVPAALRAVA
-270 ERAARFEPSA
+270 ERASRFEPSA
-280 RYQNVDEMSLAIS
+280 RYQSVDELSLAIFR
-293 HALQSDGADA
+293 ALRGDGADTA
-303 AVDQGDATLQQTAA
+303 MDHAA
-317 APQQGESVQK
+317 ADKDNAVQRDEARQQSGSQRRV
-327 QLDARCGPDSLRG
+327 DTRRG
-340 SDARRRPRPTQIALV
+340 PRPAQIALV
-355 VLACAAALM
+355 VLACATALM
-364 SLTVCAKVLMGK
+364 SLTVCAKVLMGRK
-376 DEGQQAAD
+376 GEDQQAAD
-384 QQITGQQTTDQQTAG
+384 RQAAGQQVPG
-399 DAPGASNGD
+399 DALGISDSD
-408 GGNGSNAAPVEAAA
+408 GGEQLDDDNGSNAVSKEATA
-422 SDVERAY
+422 SDIERAY
-429 KSLKISQSG
+429 QSLKISESG
-438 WHVDSS
+438 WHVDSN

-454 NTSEDLVVEYPE
+454 NTSEDLIVEYPE

-500 TGNGTAPA
+500 TGDGTAPA
-508 TVEFALSK
+508 TVEFALGK

-523 VGTGRPTEY
+523 VGTGHPTEY
-532 KVLDLSAR
+532 KVHDLSVR
-540 KDGFGK
+540 KDGAGK

-575 DGQGRIVYGWCDFVD
+575 DDQGQIVYGWNGFVE

-601 IEVYGCPDYATA
+601 IAVYSVPDYATV
-613 EVVPVAQ
+613 EVVPIAQ

>member
-67 AALAGSECPRLPQV
+67 AALAGATCPRLPQV

-101 TLVDA
+101 TLADA
-106 VERVGAL
+106 VERAGTL
-113 DADVAARIA
+113 DADVAAQIA

-128 LLALHKR
+128 LSALHAR
-135 GMMHLDVAPANIILA
+135 GVVHLDVSPANVLLA
-150 ADGAHLVDFGNARVL
+150 ADGAHIIDFGNARVMD
-165 ESRNAAGVA
+165 SGDGADAGTRR
-174 AGAGSSS
+174 GT
-181 AGEGLASYKSL
+181 
-192 GRAGAADAAGLP
+192 DAAGLL

-218 FYKADERSDVF
+218 FYKADQRSDIF
-229 AVGRLLGYMLT
+229 AAGRLLGYMLT

-245 DERIAEFEAA
+245 DENIVDFEAA
-255 LLDEGQVPAALRAVV
+255 LLDEDRVPAALRAVA
-270 ERAARFEPSA
+270 ERASRFEPSA
-280 RYQNVDEMSLAIS
+280 RYQSVDELSLVIS
-293 HALQSDGADA
+293 RALRGDGAD
-303 AVDQGDATLQQTAA
+303 TAA
-317 APQQGESVQK
+317 DNTAADKDNAVQRDEGRRQSGSKQQVDG
-327 QLDARCGPDSLRG
+327 RRG
-340 SDARRRPRPTQIALV
+340 SRPAQIALV
-355 VLACAAALM
+355 VLACATALM
-364 SLTVCAKVLMGK
+364 SLTVCAKVLMGRK
-376 DEGQQAAD
+376 GEDQQAAGQQATS
-384 QQITGQQTTDQQTAG
+384 QQVPG
-399 DAPGASNGD
+399 DVLGVSDSD
-408 GGNGSNAAPVEAAA
+408 GGVQLDDDNGSNTVPARATA
-422 SDVERAY
+422 SDIERAY
-429 KSLKISQSG
+429 QSLKISESG
-438 WHVDSS
+438 WHVDSN

-454 NTSEDLVVEYPE
+454 NTSEDLIVEYPE

-500 TGNGTAPA
+500 TGDGTAPA
-508 TVEFALSK
+508 TVEFALGK

-523 VGTGRPTEY
+523 VGTGHPTEY
-532 KVLDLSAR
+532 KVLDQTAR
-540 KDGFGK
+540 KGGAGK
-546 LTVSGEVEK
+546 LAVSGEIEK

-562 LDSQS
+562 LDSQG

-575 DGQGRIVYGWCDFVD
+575 DDQGQIVYGWNGFVD

-601 IEVYGCPDYATA
+601 IEVYSVPDYATV
-613 EVVPVAQ
+613 EVVPIAQ

>member
-1 MTGYRR
+1 M
-7 RIPGLNSEQ
+7 NSEQ

-67 AALAGSECPRLPQV
+67 AALAGSACPRLPQV

-88 DWFVAVYDYVPGE
+88 DWFVVVYDCVPGE
-101 TLVDA
+101 SLANA
-106 VERVGAL
+106 VERAGAL
-113 DADVAARIA
+113 GAVIAAQVA

-128 LLALHKR
+128 LSALHTLHVA
-135 GMMHLDVAPANIILA
+135 HLDIAPANIILA

-165 ESRNAAGVA
+165 GSLDAA
-174 AGAGSSS
+174 S
-181 AGEGLASYKSL
+181 
-192 GRAGAADAAGLP
+192 AGAADKAATGSGAAGAS

-218 FYKADERSDVF
+218 FYKADERSDIF
-229 AVGRLLGYMLT
+229 AAGRLLGYMLT
-240 GVQPD
+240 GIQPD
-245 DERIAEFEAA
+245 DENIEEFEAA
-255 LLDEGQVPAALRAVV
+255 LLDEDRVPVALRAVV
-270 ERAARFEPSA
+270 ERASRFEPSA
-280 RYQNVDEMSLAIS
+280 RHQSVDELSLAIS
-293 HALQSDGADA
+293 RALRGDGAD
-303 AVDQGDATLQQTAA
+303 TAA
-317 APQQGESVQK
+317 DNTAADKDNAVQRDEGRRQSGPKQQVDG
-327 QLDARCGPDSLRG
+327 RRG
-340 SDARRRPRPTQIALV
+340 SRPAQIALV
-355 VLACAAALM
+355 VLACATALM
-364 SLTVCAKVLMGK
+364 SLTVCAKVLMGRK
-376 DEGQQAAD
+376 GEDQQAAD
-384 QQITGQQTTDQQTAG
+384 RQAAGQQVPG
-399 DAPGASNGD
+399 DALGISDSD
-408 GGNGSNAAPVEAAA
+408 GGEQLDDDNGSNAVSKEATA
-422 SDVERAY
+422 SDIERAY
-429 KSLKISQSG
+429 QSLKISESG
-438 WHVDSS
+438 WHVDSN

-454 NTSEDLVVEYPE
+454 NTSEDLIVEYPE

-485 MGVVYPGYDLTFACM
+485 MGVVYPGYDLAFACM
-500 TGNGTAPA
+500 TGDGTAPA
-508 TVEFALSK
+508 TVEFALGK

-523 VGTGRPTEY
+523 VGTGHPTEY
-532 KVLDLSAR
+532 KVHDLSVR
-540 KDGFGK
+540 KDGAGK

-575 DGQGRIVYGWCDFVD
+575 DDQGQIVYGWNGFVE

-601 IEVYGCPDYATA
+601 IAVYSVPDYATV
-613 EVVPVAQ
+613 EVVPIAQ